1 MLPHPRTNR
10 LHLPQPL
17 GGQPIL
23 IPNTSVII
31 FTMKK
36 RIKLHG
42 KTLSTILAIIIIMTR
57 LPPVAKVQLNK
68 GSRGADGLMT
78 VVAKVAM
85 VVVANRT
92 AVIDLVETLGTRV
105 GVNTPPTHR
114 GSSSSNNNKK
124 VVQMSTFQ
132 GVEVDALRRTTPESF
147 ISPP

>member
-1 MLPHPRTNR
+1 
-10 LHLPQPL
+10 
-17 GGQPIL
+17 
-23 IPNTSVII
+23 
-31 FTMKK
+31 MKK

-57 LPPVAKVQLNK
+57 LRPVAKVQQNK
-68 GSRGADGLMT
+68 GSRGADGMMT

-85 VVVANRT
+85 VMVANRT

-114 GSSSSNNNKK
+114 GSSSNNNKK